1 MTTYL
6 FVFAFSGMLG
16 LVMMILGI
24 ILRKNI
30 EAWLLVF
37 LIVFGSF
44 IFITSI
50 ILMLCVGFFVA

>member
-30 EAWLLVF
+30 EAWLLIF